1 MSDSRLDE
9 LAARYKKGVA
19 GRYRAIAPN
28 EIGTIPRGK
37 CFASPKVDGELW
49 FAELSDGSA
58 TLFTRGGRRIA
69 DAPVVEA
76 LGAAAKRATVP
87 LVLAGELH
95 AREGKPRPRVGD
107 VATALASGD
116 YSRLAFLAFDVVEVG
131 GAPPPVAYEDRL
143 SVLRQIFSGDGDGAV
158 GVVPTEEVTDPA
170 GLAALVPE
178 WVTSGNAEGMVVR
191 SSSGEVYK
199 VKPSFT
205 IDAVVCGFTTKAQE
219 PDQARSLLMGLVR
232 PDGAMLLVGSG
243 GNMAGADVRKDV
255 LKTLLD
261 IECDSRFRHSS
272 SDGALYRFVKPRVVV
287 EVNCTDLQFE
297 DSSGELIRKWVIRHE
312 EDAWHPVIDAQS
324 VSLIHPVITR
334 IRTDKVADELD
345 ARVAQLEER
354 VVAGGFADKVAP
366 RTLASST
373 VVRRQVWTK
382 ASKTGT
388 AVRKLLV
395 WRTGKEA
402 QWPSW
407 PAWIVH
413 FTDYSP
419 DRKTPLERTLRT
431 ALSEDEAIAI
441 AAEMVTENVKK
452 GWEPAADSHSLQR
465 ARLEK
470 SPKAAG
476 DISTLGEPTAREKA
490 SRRAAGEAAPV
501 DSAVDLED
509 PEAPKPSGAGT
520 AQVVKSVKRSAT
532 KKTAKKTKTAKKAK
546 KAE

>member
-28 EIGTIPRGK
+28 EIGAIPRGK

-76 LGAAAKRATVP
+76 LGAAAKRATAT
-87 LVLAGELH
+87 LVVAGELH
-95 AREGKPRPRVGD
+95 ARDGKPRPRVGD

-131 GAPPPVAYEDRL
+131 GAPPPVAYEGRL
-143 SVLRQIFSGDGDGAV
+143 SILRQIFSSDGDGAV
-158 GVVPTEEVTDPA
+158 GVIPTEEVNDPA
-170 GLAALVPE
+170 GLAAFVPE
-178 WVTSGNAEGMVVR
+178 WVTSGKAEGMVVR

-219 PDQARSLLMGLVR
+219 PDQARSLLMGLIR

-334 IRTDKVADELD
+334 IRTDKAADELD

-354 VVAGGFADKVAP
+354 VIAGGFADKLSP
-366 RTLASST
+366 RTLAPST
-373 VVRRQVWTK
+373 VVRRQAWTK

-395 WRTGKEA
+395 WKTGKES
-402 QWPSW
+402 QWPGW

-419 DRKTPLERTLRT
+419 ERKTPLERTMRT
-431 ALSEDEAIAI
+431 ALSEDDALAI
-441 AAEMVTENVKK
+441 AADMVTENIKK
-452 GWEPAADSHSLQR
+452 GWEPTEAS
-465 ARLEK
+465 
-470 SPKAAG
+470 AG
-476 DISTLGEPTAREKA
+476 AGVTK
-490 SRRAAGEAAPV
+490 GEAATAAPAKAES
-501 DSAVDLED
+501 D
-509 PEAPKPSGAGT
+509 EARPGKNKATKAAAKKS
-520 AQVVKSVKRSAT
+520 VVKKAT
-532 KKTAKKTKTAKKAK
+532 KRGSKGDSD
-546 KAE
+546 

>member
-143 SVLRQIFSGDGDGAV
+143 ALLRRVFADEGDGSV
-158 GVVPTEEVTDPA
+158 GVVQTEEVSDPS
-170 GLAALVPE
+170 ALSGFVSD
-178 WVTSGNAEGMVVR
+178 WVTSGKAEGMVIR
-191 SSSGEVYK
+191 TGSGEVFK

-205 IDAVVCGFTTKAQE
+205 LDAVVCGITTKAQE
-219 PDQARSLLMGLVR
+219 PDQARSLLMGLIR
-232 PDGAMLLVGSG
+232 PDGSLLLVGAG
-243 GNMAGADVRKDV
+243 GNMAGAEVRKEV
-255 LKTLLD
+255 LRTLLGH
-261 IECDSRFRHSS
+261 ECDSRFRHSS
-272 SDGALYRFVKPRVVV
+272 SDGALYRFVKPRIVV
-287 EVNCTDLQFE
+287 EVTCTDLQFE
-297 DSSGELIRKWVIRHE
+297 DSSGDFIRKWVIRHE
-312 EDAWHPVIDAQS
+312 EETWHPVIDANS
-324 VSLIHPVITR
+324 VSMIHPVISR
-334 IRTDKVADELD
+334 IRSDKLADGLD
-345 ARVAQLEER
+345 AESVQRVERRRADVFAERVAAR
-354 VVAGGFADKVAP
+354 VLP
-366 RTLASST
+366 QST
-373 VVRRQVWTK
+373 MIRREVWTK

-402 QWPSW
+402 QWPGW

-419 DRKTPLERTLRT
+419 DRKTPLERTFRS
-431 ALSEDEAIAI
+431 ALTEDDAMAV
-441 AAEMVTENVKK
+441 AAEMVEENVKK
-452 GWEPAADSHSLQR
+452 GWEAVSRVASV
-465 ARLEK
+465 ARL
-470 SPKAAG
+470 P
-476 DISTLGEPTAREKA
+476 
-490 SRRAAGEAAPV
+490 EAAPPARPPV
-501 DSAVDLED
+501 EPAPHPID
-509 PEAPKPSGAGT
+509 PAGDR
-520 AQVVKSVKRSAT
+520 AAAGKSKAKRV
-532 KKTAKKTKTAKKAK
+532 AKKTVKKAAKKPSTK
-546 KAE
+546 KARKPE